1 MLCALLTMSTDT
13 QAADTNLN
21 PSWTSI
27 TLSVSDLDQAM
38 ALWSGIFGFE
48 IRAQKEGPDE
58 GLASG
63 WSISAGEI
71 HRQAL
76 LATPGADSGMVHFVE
91 FDQPGPAVRDGAQVF
106 DLVPKNLDIY
116 VRDIAAR
123 IKELKAAGWVFNTQ
137 SFSDV
142 TAPDGTRFHEIHM
155 RGHDGINIVL
165 LELLDT
171 EMNFTEQ
178 GYAGVGP
185 LITIVDD
192 AGKERDFVSGVL
204 GLSMLHDNILS
215 GPEIEKMI
223 GLPQGSALDVSI
235 WGSADNPLGEMEVID
250 YRGVEGNDLYARTV
264 PKFTG
269 ALHLTYEV
277 ARLEE
282 FTSRLDRAGI
292 SWTDLGQRSTL
303 SASGSFI
310 RVLSPGGLRIE
321 VVQKRLP
328 GQDTSVPGN

>member
-1 MLCALLTMSTDT
+1 MLCALLTMPSGT

-27 TLSVSDLDQAM
+27 TVSVSDLDQAL

-76 LATPGADSGMVHFVE
+76 LATPGASSGMIHFVE
-91 FDQPGPAVRDGAQVF
+91 FDQPGPPVREGAQVF

-116 VRDIAAR
+116 VRDIGER
-123 IKELKAAGWVFNTQ
+123 VNELKAAGWRFNTEK
-137 SFSDV
+137 FSDV
-142 TAPDGTRFHEIHM
+142 TAPDGTRFREIHM
-155 RGHDGINIVL
+155 PGHDGINIVL
-165 LELLDT
+165 LELLDQ
-171 EMNFTEQ
+171 EMTFTKQ

-185 LITIVDD
+185 LITIVED
-192 AGKERDFVSGVL
+192 AASERDFASRVL
-204 GLSMLHDNILS
+204 GLSLLHDNVLS

-223 GLPQGSALDVSI
+223 GLPPGSALDVSI
-235 WGSADNPLGEMEVID
+235 WGLASNPLGELEVID
-250 YRGVEGNDLYARTV
+250 YRGVEGNDLYPRTV

-269 ALHLTYEV
+269 VLHLTYEV
-277 ARLEE
+277 ARLDE
-282 FTSRLDRAGI
+282 FTSLLDSAGI
-292 SWTDLGQRSTL
+292 TWTEIGQRCTL
-303 SASGSFI
+303 TARGSFI

-321 VVQKRLP
+321 VVQKQLP
-328 GQDTSVPGN
+328 G